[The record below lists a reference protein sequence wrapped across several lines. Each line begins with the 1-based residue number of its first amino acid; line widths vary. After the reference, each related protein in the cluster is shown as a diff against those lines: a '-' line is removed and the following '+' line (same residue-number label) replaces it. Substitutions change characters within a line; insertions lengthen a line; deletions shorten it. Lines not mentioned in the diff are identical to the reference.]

1 MVSNCYPGVI
11 RAHGTEKN
19 INAVT
24 RADAPCDRLDCDGRL
39 ITIFIGCR
47 IIKEREL
54 KAKLKKE
61 KEEVKS

>member
-1 MVSNCYPGVI
+1 MSTFYIPASSACM
-11 RAHGTEKN
+11 AEKN

-24 RADAPCDRLDCDGRL
+24 PCDRLDCDGRL